1 MSIEIPISRTKIV
14 IPTLRR
20 EVVHRARLLALLDE
34 VLDRQLILVHAPA
47 GYGKTTLLADYA
59 SRCPMPACW
68 LSLDALDKDPQ
79 RFAMYLIASIAEQFS
94 DFGKNTRS
102 ILHSLTDT
110 EQETERLVTA
120 LVNEIAEQIDRH
132 FVLIV
137 DDYQFVDHVAAIR
150 VLFSRFLAQAGE
162 NCHVVLASRRL
173 PDLPDIA
180 QMVARQ
186 QLGGF
191 DVGELAFSAG
201 EIRTLFE
208 QAYGLALDE
217 DALSNLILTT
227 EGWVTGLHLT
237 AAGVARAGADLE
249 TWAAKTNAGRSAR
262 ASGVDLDA
270 YLDQQLLAP
279 QSPQV
284 RDFLLKTSLLEE
296 FDADLCTA
304 VFGAGEWKKLFETVR
319 KNNLF
324 VLPVGPGGRWAR
336 YHHIFQDFLQRRLLE
351 EQPDEAAD
359 ILQKLADLYQEQNE
373 WEKAYATVQKGSDP
387 QALARLVERVGTFI
401 LLGGR
406 LITLQAWLEAIPAAL
421 LDESPALLSL
431 KGALFCS
438 MGQAQAAGPLLDR
451 AVDRFRAADDLPGL
465 AQALARRA
473 AVRRV
478 LGESA
483 EAVRDADEVIQLAKS
498 RPGLEAEHAEALRY
512 QGLGLSRL
520 GKFEQAIAALEESL
534 RRYEALGE
542 TESIAR
548 LQMELGQ
555 AYRAV
560 GKWPAAAQFYQKALG
575 EWRRAGNRYSQATVL
590 NSLGVL
596 YHAQGNYEQAVKA
609 LEEGL
614 ASARQNGFDWQKA
627 LLLTSLGDL
636 LSDLDEYESAHRAY
650 DTAMGIALQID
661 YQFLTRYLTLSQARL
676 ARSMG
681 KYQEA
686 RALLQIIGHS
696 SGLNATER
704 GLLNL
709 ESGILSLLESGADA
723 ALPDLQQAL
732 ALFGQGNQSIETA
745 WTHAWLAAARAGSG
759 DEAGGRAHLRAA
771 ITSLPASAGETSILH
786 ILRRVAPWLSAL
798 GPDLETEALLARIAQ
813 SEKNLPALRKRL
825 RRVLTAVPLQPARL
839 EVQGLGKP
847 QVRANGKL
855 LTLTQWQSLAVRDL
869 FFYFLSRT
877 RPVTKEEI
885 GEVFWPESAPDQ
897 LKIRFKNNLYRL
909 RRAAGQD
916 VVLFEND
923 CYFFNRLVD
932 YEYDVEVFQTRLVQA
947 ETARSSEEKLS
958 FLEEAAGLWR
968 GPYLQDVDG
977 LWASAE
983 RAQLEQAYLGALR
996 QMLELQ
1002 RKAGEPKAA
1011 LQTCQRA
1018 LQANACLE
1026 EFHRD
1031 AMRIHAEQK
1040 DRLSV
1045 IWQYQACCNAL
1056 RTELGVEP
1064 SEETRALYER
1074 LIA

>member
-1 MSIEIPISRTKIV
+1 MSIEIPVSRTKIV
-14 IPTLRR
+14 VPTLRR

-34 VLDRQLILVHAPA
+34 VLDRQLILVQAPA

-79 RFAMYLIASIAEQFS
+79 RFVACLIASIAVQFA

-102 ILHSLTDT
+102 ILHGLTDI
-110 EQETERLVTA
+110 EQETERLVTV

-132 FVLIV
+132 FVIIV
-137 DDYQFVDHVAAIR
+137 DDYQFVDQVPAIR

-186 QLGGF
+186 QVGGF
-191 DVGELAFSAG
+191 DLEELAFRAG
-201 EIRTLFE
+201 EIRDLFE
-208 QAYGLALDE
+208 QGYNLTLEDAALDE
-217 DALSNLILTT
+217 LIQAT

-237 AAGVARAGADLE
+237 AAGVTRTGADLGA
-249 TWAAKTNAGRSAR
+249 WSAKTNARRAAR
-262 ASGVDLDA
+262 TSGVDLDA
-270 YLDQQLLAP
+270 YLEQQLLAP
-279 QSPQV
+279 QTAQI

-296 FDADLCTA
+296 FDADLCKS
-304 VFGAGEWKKLFETVR
+304 VFGVGEWKKLLEAVR

-324 VLPVGPGGRWAR
+324 VLPVGPNGRWLR

-351 EQPDEAAD
+351 EQPDEVAI
-359 ILQKLADLYQEQNE
+359 ILKKLAEVYQEQFE
-373 WEKAYATVQKGSDP
+373 WEKAYVTVQKCNDP
-387 QALARLVERVGTFI
+387 QALVRLVERAGTFI

-406 LITLQAWLEAIPAAL
+406 LIILQSWLDAIPVTL
-421 LDESPALLSL
+421 LEESPSLLSL
-431 KGALFCS
+431 KGALLCAV
-438 MGQAQAAGPLLDR
+438 GQAKSAAPLLDR
-451 AVDRFRAADDLPGL
+451 AVFQFRSAGDLPGL

-473 AVRRV
+473 AVRRL
-478 LGESA
+478 LGEHA
-483 EAVRDADEVIQLAKS
+483 GAVHDADEVIQLATS
-498 RPGLEAEHAEALRY
+498 PPGLETEHAEALRFR
-512 QGLGLSRL
+512 GLGLSRL
-520 GKFEQAIAALEESL
+520 GRLDEAVAALEESL
-534 RRYEALGE
+534 RRYALLGE
-542 TESIAR
+542 AESIAR

-555 AYRAV
+555 AYRAI
-560 GKWPAAAQFYQKALG
+560 GKWPAAAHFYQKALE
-575 EWRRAGNRYSQATVL
+575 EWRREGNRYSQATVL

-596 YHAQGNYEQAVKA
+596 YHAQGNYELAVKA

-636 LSDLDEYESAHRAY
+636 LSDLDEFEPAHRAY
-650 DTAMGIALQID
+650 DTAMGIALHID
-661 YQFLTRYLTLSQARL
+661 YQFLIRYLTLAQARL

-681 KYQEA
+681 NVQEA
-686 RALLQIIGHS
+686 HALLQIIRNA
-696 SGLNATER
+696 SGLNATEQ
-704 GLLNL
+704 GLLFL
-709 ESGILSLLESGADA
+709 ECGILSLLEYGPEA
-723 ALPDLQQAL
+723 ALPDLLQAL
-732 ALFGQGNQSIETA
+732 ILFEDGNQATETA
-745 WTHAWLAAARAGSG
+745 WTHAWLAAACTGSG
-759 DEAGGRAHLRAA
+759 DETAGCAHLRAA
-771 ITSLPASAGETSILH
+771 ISSLPAGAGVTSILH
-786 ILRRVAPWLSAL
+786 VLRRVAPWLSVL
-798 GPDLETEALLARIAQ
+798 RLDPETDALLSRVAQ
-813 SEKNLPALRKRL
+813 SEKNLPTLRKRL
-825 RRVLTAVPLQPARL
+825 RRVLTAIPLQPARL
-839 EVQGLGKP
+839 EVQAFGKP
-847 QVRANGKL
+847 QVRVNRKL
-855 LTLTQWQSLAVRDL
+855 VTLAQWQSLAVRDL
-869 FFYFLSRT
+869 FCYFLSRS

-885 GEVFWPESAPDQ
+885 GEVFWPEIDPDQ

-909 RRAAGQD
+909 RRAVGPD

-923 CYFFNRLVD
+923 SYFFNRLVD

-947 ETARSSEEKLS
+947 ETARSVEEKLA

-977 LWASAE
+977 LWASSE
-983 RAQLEQAYLGALR
+983 RAELERAYLDVLR
-996 QMLELQ
+996 QVVELQ
-1002 RKAGEPKAA
+1002 RKVGEPKAA

-1026 EFHRD
+1026 EFHRE
-1031 AMRIHAEQK
+1031 AMRIHADLK

-1056 RTELGVEP
+1056 RAELNVEP
-1064 SEETRALYER
+1064 SKETRTLYER